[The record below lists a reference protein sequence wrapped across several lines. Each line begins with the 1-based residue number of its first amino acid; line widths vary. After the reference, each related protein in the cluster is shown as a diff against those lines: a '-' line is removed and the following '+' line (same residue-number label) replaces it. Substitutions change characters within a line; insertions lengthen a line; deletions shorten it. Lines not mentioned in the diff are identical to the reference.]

1 MVSVFI
7 GNACNTAEFYKGFLL
22 WWAGKKT
29 TQVMRNFYSFQELEE
44 QLLIKFH
51 ALVTKYFYS

>member
-1 MVSVFI
+1 HCRILQGLSPLV
-7 GNACNTAEFYKGFLL
+7 GRE
-22 WWAGKKT
+22 KT